1 MNTKLQNLMQ
11 EQKEN
16 EAATLTI
23 KHTFEIKL
31 NELKNKQNTEDENS
45 MHQHNQALDALRSK
59 LLKDHIEEKDN
70 LKKEYMKKKNVLENL
85 QKKERKRNNM
95 QHNEQE
101 KLHAQQD
108 KDLQHQLDEMSN
120 KNDALNASL
129 SKSKHDVDVL
139 KKEMHNRIFTMEE
152 QYQKE
157 AIDATNKINELKAQN
172 KREKKPVQFNVQ
184 VEKENKTSSISNKC
198 THDNCQC
205 TDSGCL
211 VRAPTLQASSST
223 SSTEWY
229 WKPCCWFSFVLVLL
243 LGYLFNQERN
253 FTKNNSTKFDSTNQN
268 WDVKLKTLKSSHA
281 RALTSCE
288 TNSKT
293 QVVSLNAKLKDH
305 QQSIAT
311 INKQCTINIEKMKM
325 KTEKNCEISETKII
339 QGLQNSCDKETT
351 ALENQLKTKQ
361 SELVAIQKSNDAA
374 VAKAIA
380 ATNKECLAKMNVA
393 ATKLNKEHL
402 VQQKATVEKNNKK
415 CETAAAKINQKH
427 EVELKTKMNGAV
439 AKETKK
445 CEAAAAKTIQTHA
458 AQLKAAVAK
467 VNQEC
472 IDKINTATTKATTS
486 ATQIANEIG
495 DTKCKKEINILKK
508 ENKKIVEQ
516 TLASK
521 QKEMNDL
528 ENQVKKLTAELATLK
543 KKQQGELDALTVK
556 LNAAKKKEM
565 AGLENQVKTVQK
577 KIDGLKKQ
585 HQSELDALTTTD
597 THESQH
603 IDLSPI
609 VIKAHCITKQRSI
622 LTLITPFILI
632 LHTPITAKVFALFTC
647 HRIGGPDRMLRSMN
661 MMDRKTMGYLK
672 ADYGAYC
679 LDIESHWSIIIFYIF
694 AFIFLA
700 VVTVG
705 FPIALSVYMYKRKD
719 KLYTYEVWS
728 HIGFIYERFHHGA
741 EFTDLHI
748 LMYKTCL
755 CAGIVLLQGKGF
767 NDCLFFIFALTEL
780 FFLLSVFFFLLL
792 FFLLSSVSL
801 YTTDFPAMQRA
812 VGTAIATCYLTWYAY
827 VKPMRNPF
835 VTNVCLYGIA
845 TTCFFYLSSNVFAA
859 GSQSSH
865 VVKSIFT
872 YLMIIAAFGLFVVGA
887 IAVYYSMK
895 LAHETVKTGGANN
908 LTKGMSSTSLRKSMV
923 AEKNEKLMKKT
934 SIVPLNAGRLAIKG
948 GKGSNS
954 MEFTEMKQDY
964 EQLQEKYDLLESK
977 MGGAVEKKEENS
989 MEFTEMKQ
997 DYEQLQEKYDLLE
1010 SKMGGA
1016 VEKKEIKKR
1025 NTNRI
1030 GPTRS
1035 VHF

>member
-1 MNTKLQNLMQ
+1 MIRISKVIIDSSQIL
-11 EQKEN
+11 
-16 EAATLTI
+16 AAMPIVLDGI
-23 KHTFEIKL
+23 EWP
-31 NELKNKQNTEDENS
+31 NELLVMLNYLDLSSLDFTQFIGMACWGGKQVSYYTKATVLLSFVATVIFILYVIYKISIVLLFKWWATAPIDDKETFMRTELSDLFDLADYDDS
-45 MHQHNQALDALRSK
+45 GTLDK
-59 LLKDHIEEKDN
+59 EEIETVITK
-70 LKKEYMKKKNVLENL
+70 
-85 QKKERKRNNM
+85 
-95 QHNEQE
+95 
-101 KLHAQQD
+101 
-108 KDLQHQLDEMSN
+108 MSN
-120 KNDALNASL
+120 KQVSATVVNAF
-129 SKSKHDVDVL
+129 KKIYVEGKDVKEL
-139 KKEMHNRIFTMEE
+139 ERPEFIKFLLTMNAAKKKEM
-152 QYQKE
+152 
-157 AIDATNKINELKAQN
+157 A
-172 KREKKPVQFNVQ
+172 
-184 VEKENKTSSISNKC
+184 
-198 THDNCQC
+198 
-205 TDSGCL
+205 
-211 VRAPTLQASSST
+211 
-223 SSTEWY
+223 
-229 WKPCCWFSFVLVLL
+229 
-243 LGYLFNQERN
+243 
-253 FTKNNSTKFDSTNQN
+253 
-268 WDVKLKTLKSSHA
+268 
-281 RALTSCE
+281 
-288 TNSKT
+288 
-293 QVVSLNAKLKDH
+293 
-305 QQSIAT
+305 
-311 INKQCTINIEKMKM
+311 
-325 KTEKNCEISETKII
+325 
-339 QGLQNSCDKETT
+339 
-351 ALENQLKTKQ
+351 
-361 SELVAIQKSNDAA
+361 
-374 VAKAIA
+374 
-380 ATNKECLAKMNVA
+380 
-393 ATKLNKEHL
+393 
-402 VQQKATVEKNNKK
+402 
-415 CETAAAKINQKH
+415 
-427 EVELKTKMNGAV
+427 
-439 AKETKK
+439 
-445 CEAAAAKTIQTHA
+445 
-458 AQLKAAVAK
+458 
-467 VNQEC
+467 
-472 IDKINTATTKATTS
+472 
-486 ATQIANEIG
+486 
-495 DTKCKKEINILKK
+495 
-508 ENKKIVEQ
+508 
-516 TLASK
+516 
-521 QKEMNDL
+521 DL

-887 IAVYYSMK
+887 VAVYYSMK

-923 AEKNEKLMKKT
+923 AMNNQEKIMKKT

-1010 SKMGGA
+1010 SKMGGHTMTTLRGA
-1016 VEKKEIKKR
+1016 VEKQEENSMEFTKMKHDYEQLQGKYDLLESKMGSAGKKEIKKR

>member
-1 MNTKLQNLMQ
+1 MFRRQLSKYRFLWRDVIRISKVIIDSSQIL
-11 EQKEN
+11 
-16 EAATLTI
+16 AAMPIVLDGI
-23 KHTFEIKL
+23 EWP
-31 NELKNKQNTEDENS
+31 NELLVMLNYLDLSSLDFTQFIGMACWGGKQVSYYTKATVLLSFMATALFILYVIYKISIVLLFKWWATAPIDDKETFMRTELS
-45 MHQHNQALDALRSK
+45 
-59 LLKDHIEEKDN
+59 
-70 LKKEYMKKKNVLENL
+70 
-85 QKKERKRNNM
+85 
-95 QHNEQE
+95 
-101 KLHAQQD
+101 
-108 KDLQHQLDEMSN
+108 DLFDLADYDDSGTLDEEEIETVITKMSN
-120 KNDALNASL
+120 KQVSATVVNAF
-129 SKSKHDVDVL
+129 KKIYVEGKDVKEL
-139 KKEMHNRIFTMEE
+139 ERPEFIKFLLTMNAAKKKEM
-152 QYQKE
+152 
-157 AIDATNKINELKAQN
+157 A
-172 KREKKPVQFNVQ
+172 
-184 VEKENKTSSISNKC
+184 
-198 THDNCQC
+198 
-205 TDSGCL
+205 
-211 VRAPTLQASSST
+211 
-223 SSTEWY
+223 
-229 WKPCCWFSFVLVLL
+229 
-243 LGYLFNQERN
+243 
-253 FTKNNSTKFDSTNQN
+253 
-268 WDVKLKTLKSSHA
+268 
-281 RALTSCE
+281 
-288 TNSKT
+288 
-293 QVVSLNAKLKDH
+293 
-305 QQSIAT
+305 
-311 INKQCTINIEKMKM
+311 
-325 KTEKNCEISETKII
+325 
-339 QGLQNSCDKETT
+339 
-351 ALENQLKTKQ
+351 
-361 SELVAIQKSNDAA
+361 
-374 VAKAIA
+374 
-380 ATNKECLAKMNVA
+380 
-393 ATKLNKEHL
+393 
-402 VQQKATVEKNNKK
+402 
-415 CETAAAKINQKH
+415 
-427 EVELKTKMNGAV
+427 
-439 AKETKK
+439 
-445 CEAAAAKTIQTHA
+445 
-458 AQLKAAVAK
+458 
-467 VNQEC
+467 
-472 IDKINTATTKATTS
+472 
-486 ATQIANEIG
+486 
-495 DTKCKKEINILKK
+495 
-508 ENKKIVEQ
+508 
-516 TLASK
+516 
-521 QKEMNDL
+521 DL
-528 ENQVKKLTAELATLK
+528 ENQVKKSNAELAILKKKQQSELDPLTTTLNAAKKKEMAGLERQVKNLTAELAALK
-543 KKQQGELDALTVK
+543 KKQQGELDALTVT

-609 VIKAHCITKQRSI
+609 VIKAHSITKQRSI

-923 AEKNEKLMKKT
+923 AMNNQEKIMKKT

-948 GKGSNS
+948 GKGSNSMESIKKEQLKVQEQFLSTSNS

-1010 SKMGGA
+1010 SKMGGHTMTTLRGA
-1016 VEKKEIKKR
+1016 VEKQEENSMEFTKMKHDYEQLQGKYDLLESKMGSAGKKEIKKR

>member
-1 MNTKLQNLMQ
+1 MIRISKVIIDSSQIL
-11 EQKEN
+11 
-16 EAATLTI
+16 AAMPIVLDGI
-23 KHTFEIKL
+23 EWP
-31 NELKNKQNTEDENS
+31 NELLVMLNYLDLSSLDFTQFIGMACWGGKQVSYYTKATVLLSFMATALFILYVIYKISIVLLFKWWATAPIDDKETFMRTELS
-45 MHQHNQALDALRSK
+45 
-59 LLKDHIEEKDN
+59 
-70 LKKEYMKKKNVLENL
+70 
-85 QKKERKRNNM
+85 
-95 QHNEQE
+95 
-101 KLHAQQD
+101 
-108 KDLQHQLDEMSN
+108 DLFDLADYDDSGTLDEEEIETVITKMSN
-120 KNDALNASL
+120 KQVSATVVNAF
-129 SKSKHDVDVL
+129 KKIYVEGKDVKEL
-139 KKEMHNRIFTMEE
+139 ERPEFIKFLLTMNAAKKKEM
-152 QYQKE
+152 
-157 AIDATNKINELKAQN
+157 A
-172 KREKKPVQFNVQ
+172 
-184 VEKENKTSSISNKC
+184 
-198 THDNCQC
+198 
-205 TDSGCL
+205 
-211 VRAPTLQASSST
+211 
-223 SSTEWY
+223 
-229 WKPCCWFSFVLVLL
+229 
-243 LGYLFNQERN
+243 
-253 FTKNNSTKFDSTNQN
+253 
-268 WDVKLKTLKSSHA
+268 
-281 RALTSCE
+281 
-288 TNSKT
+288 
-293 QVVSLNAKLKDH
+293 
-305 QQSIAT
+305 
-311 INKQCTINIEKMKM
+311 
-325 KTEKNCEISETKII
+325 
-339 QGLQNSCDKETT
+339 
-351 ALENQLKTKQ
+351 
-361 SELVAIQKSNDAA
+361 
-374 VAKAIA
+374 
-380 ATNKECLAKMNVA
+380 
-393 ATKLNKEHL
+393 
-402 VQQKATVEKNNKK
+402 
-415 CETAAAKINQKH
+415 
-427 EVELKTKMNGAV
+427 
-439 AKETKK
+439 
-445 CEAAAAKTIQTHA
+445 
-458 AQLKAAVAK
+458 
-467 VNQEC
+467 
-472 IDKINTATTKATTS
+472 
-486 ATQIANEIG
+486 
-495 DTKCKKEINILKK
+495 
-508 ENKKIVEQ
+508 
-516 TLASK
+516 
-521 QKEMNDL
+521 DL
-528 ENQVKKLTAELATLK
+528 ENQVKKSNAELAILK
-543 KKQQGELDALTVK
+543 KKQQSELDPLTTT

-609 VIKAHCITKQRSI
+609 VIKAHSITKQRSI

-923 AEKNEKLMKKT
+923 AMNNQEKIMKKT

-948 GKGSNS
+948 GKGSTMQQIKNEQQKETNS

-1010 SKMGGA
+1010 SKMGGHTMTTLRGA
-1016 VEKKEIKKR
+1016 VEKQEENSMEFTKMKHDYEQLQEKYDLLESKMGSAGKKEIKKR